1 MIFILFLLFSQH
13 YGLTHSMQEHVNGD
27 QPLDVNA
34 LILDSTQD
42 ILAPI
47 LGQNQ
52 NMSWNYSDE

>member
-1 MIFILFLLFSQH
+1 MARLMSQH